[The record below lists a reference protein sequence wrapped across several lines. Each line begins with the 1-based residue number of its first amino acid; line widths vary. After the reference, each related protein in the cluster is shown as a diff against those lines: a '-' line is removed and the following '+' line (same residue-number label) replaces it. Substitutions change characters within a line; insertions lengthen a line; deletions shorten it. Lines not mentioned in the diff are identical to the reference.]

1 MNFDFLNNFDAQAFF
16 TTYALPWLINIGYAV
31 LIFVVGRFVSKLIVG
46 AVEKSLARTKMD
58 KMASSFIA
66 TVLSVAL
73 TMMVVI
79 LALTQLGLNTAT
91 LATVLGA
98 AGLAVGLA
106 MKDSLGNFAAGL
118 MLVLFKPFKIGDYVE
133 VAGQAG
139 SVDDITMFATILRT
153 PDNRIVTVPNS
164 GVFGAT
170 VTNYSKEKTRRIDLV
185 VGIDYD
191 SDIKKTKQVLESI
204 LDSNDK
210 ILKDPAYTVAVLE
223 LGDSSVNLVV
233 RPWVATS
240 DYWPVR
246 FDLTE
251 QIKLKLDENN
261 INIPYP
267 HVSLVQKA
275 S

>member
-1 MNFDFLNNFDAQAFF
+1 MNFLNDFDAQTFF

-31 LIFVVGRFVSKLIVG
+31 LIFIVGRFVSKLIVRG
-46 AVEKSLARTKMD
+46 VEKSLARTKMD
-58 KMASSFIA
+58 KMASGFIA

-98 AGLAVGLA
+98 AGLAIGLA

-153 PDNRIVTVPNS
+153 PDNRIVTVPNA

-246 FDLTE
+246 FELTE

-261 INIPYP
+261 IDIPYP
-267 HVSLVQKA
+267 HMSLVQKA
-275 S
+275 SS

>member
-1 MNFDFLNNFDAQAFF
+1 MNFLNDFDAQTFF

-31 LIFVVGRFVSKLIVG
+31 LIFIIGRFVSKLVVRG
-46 AVEKSLARTKMD
+46 VEKSLARTKMD
-58 KMASSFIA
+58 KMASGFIA

-246 FDLTE
+246 FELTE

-261 INIPYP
+261 IDIPYP
-267 HVSLVQKA
+267 HMSLVQKA
-275 S
+275 SS